1 MARVLGID
9 TTSEFGGLAL
19 VEDGELRD
27 EMPLHS
33 PDGFGHL
40 LFDALREL
48 LTRAGWPLA
57 SVDCYAGALGPGS
70 FTGVRVGLTAAKGLA
85 DAEGKPVVAISNLA
99 AVAAYGQGP
108 VRAALLDA
116 RRGEVYGGLY
126 DAAGRAL
133 AEEVVMALPAW
144 LATLPADAEFVTPA
158 VALFAPLLGGAEVRE
173 APRSLAAMVA
183 RMAHAR
189 YEAGLAVDPV
199 GVDANYV
206 RRSDAEL
213 FWKD

>member
-27 EMPLHS
+27 ELPLHS

-57 SVDCYAGALGPGS
+57 SVDCYAGASGPGS

-85 DAEGKPVVAISNLA
+85 DGEGKAGG
-99 AVAAYGQGP
+99 AVSKLGA
-108 VRAALLDA
+108 
-116 RRGEVYGGLY
+116 GGG
-126 DAAGRAL
+126 DGAGAGRAG
-133 AEEVVMALPAW
+133 VP
-144 LATLPADAEFVTPA
+144 
-158 VALFAPLLGGAEVRE
+158 GGR
-173 APRSLAAMVA
+173 
-183 RMAHAR
+183 
-189 YEAGLAVDPV
+189 G
-199 GVDANYV
+199 GGG
-206 RRSDAEL
+206 
-213 FWKD
+213 